1 MTNQNTIKDIVF
13 TGFNKQVIALDRYSG
28 EVVWDWKASKGSGYA
43 AILLD
48 GDRLVVSVQG
58 YIYCLDPFTG
68 KQVWANELKGFG
80 TGIPSVVSVR
90 GSSLGG
96 PAAQSEADAQQAAA
110 ASSGAGVAGS

>member
-48 GDRLVVSVQG
+48 GDRLIISVNG
-58 YIYCLDPFTG
+58 YVYCLDPLTG
-68 KQVWANELKGFG
+68 KLVWENELKGYG

-96 PAAQSEADAQQAAA
+96 PAAQQELNAQEAA
-110 ASSGAGVAGS
+110 ASVPS